1 MTRWFALLLL
11 VLLGSCAP
19 SGDVR
24 TLTMAEYESKVAGFW
39 LGQLV
44 GNIYGLSHEFQYL
57 DEPGPDTFPLGYGTA
72 LDRAIEVGGAFSDD
86 DTDLEYMYLLQME
99 QHGVEPTYGQLTEA
113 WKYHIRDRIWAA
125 NRVALTLMHHGY
137 NPPATGSQANN
148 PRWFEIDPQLVNE
161 IWAVT
166 APGMT
171 DYAVQK
177 TAWAA
182 RITNDDFGIE
192 PALFYAALI
201 SEGFF
206 ESDIPTLI
214 EFGKSKL
221 PAEGRFR
228 GVIDEMQAL
237 HASHPDDWKAARA
250 ELAARYGGRQSYN
263 EYGWEP
269 IDATLNGA
277 AAVLAL
283 LYGQGDIQ
291 RTLDLACSMGW
302 DADNQAATLTG
313 LLGLIHGADA
323 LPDALLRPVPGWE
336 KPFNDRYVNVS
347 RHDLPDAS
355 IEDQIRRLVAQ
366 GIRVVESRGGS
377 RVSMDGVPTLFVERE
392 TVFQPPRELLAPPMQ
407 ILQIGD
413 SFDVSVYDAGAGFEL
428 AADRPDWVERNGNR
442 LAGRAT
448 QAGYHEVLLFSGRDS
463 ARVAFL
469 VLAENKAPEASSVLG
484 PAPGAELELLRD
496 RDLRAPVFYSEP
508 TSQSER
514 HHYGYAWDEPQ
525 TVSALTYTVGFP
537 REEWGWFREARVEI
551 LLDDGS
557 WEAASGQISLPE
569 PPDGSSKYLQPGFVT
584 YAVTFDPVVTRGVR
598 LAGWSGGH
606 AVDGP
611 PLFGTTLVE
620 LSVH

>member
-1 MTRWFALLLL
+1 VTRWFALLLL

-448 QAGYHEVLLFSGRDS
+448 QAGYHEVLLFWEGTQPAWPFSCWRRTRRPRRLRCWVPHRELSWSCCVTGTCAPRYSTVSRHPNPNGIITAMPGTNPKPSRRLPTRWDSRGKNGAGSGRPGWRYCLAMDPGKRHPGKS
-463 ARVAFL
+463 AFL
-469 VLAENKAPEASSVLG
+469 S
-484 PAPGAELELLRD
+484 R
-496 RDLRAPVFYSEP
+496 P
-508 TSQSER
+508 TGHPSTCSR
-514 HHYGYAWDEPQ
+514 
-525 TVSALTYTVGFP
+525 
-537 REEWGWFREARVEI
+537 
-551 LLDDGS
+551 GS
-557 WEAASGQISLPE
+557 
-569 PPDGSSKYLQPGFVT
+569 
-584 YAVTFDPVVTRGVR
+584 
-598 LAGWSGGH
+598 
-606 AVDGP
+606 
-611 PLFGTTLVE
+611 
-620 LSVH
+620 